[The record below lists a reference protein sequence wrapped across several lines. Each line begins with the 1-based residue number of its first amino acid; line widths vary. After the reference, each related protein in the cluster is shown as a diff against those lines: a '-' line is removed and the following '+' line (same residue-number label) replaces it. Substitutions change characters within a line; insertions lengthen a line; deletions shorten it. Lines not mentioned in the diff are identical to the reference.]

1 MDNNEK
7 NVENLTD
14 VQDKVVSLFEPVKAE
29 EIMNEV
35 NVSAQTSSETN
46 HTNKN
51 GKKKNKAILFGG
63 ISIIVMALIGITFI
77 YFTMMNKG
85 SRVFV
90 KMMDS
95 LKTDF
100 QYFTE
105 PLDNTVMISDDFTMN
120 GEMKMNLQSD
130 FLSQMEFTE
139 EEQVYLNL
147 IDSINQMKFP
157 FSYQQSGNSDYIF
170 QMKFIFLL

>member
-7 NVENLTD
+7 NVENLND

-63 ISIIVMALIGITFI
+63 IAIIVMVLIVTTF
-77 YFTMMNKG
+77 
-85 SRVFV
+85 
-90 KMMDS
+90 
-95 LKTDF
+95 
-100 QYFTE
+100 
-105 PLDNTVMISDDFTMN
+105 
-120 GEMKMNLQSD
+120 
-130 FLSQMEFTE
+130 
-139 EEQVYLNL
+139 
-147 IDSINQMKFP
+147 
-157 FSYQQSGNSDYIF
+157 
-170 QMKFIFLL
+170 FILL